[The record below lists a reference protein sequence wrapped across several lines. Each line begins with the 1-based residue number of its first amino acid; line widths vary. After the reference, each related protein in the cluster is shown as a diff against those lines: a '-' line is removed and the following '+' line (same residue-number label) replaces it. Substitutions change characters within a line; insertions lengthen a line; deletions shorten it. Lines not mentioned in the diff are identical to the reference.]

1 MTQGRDGSL
10 RLSRTALSSAPF
22 FPFTGAFQDIGSI
35 FDAVLKGGLSVFVKF
50 LALLVFIGGG
60 LIATGPIMGDERM
73 GGHGRKILGA
83 IAVGGIVSLDA
94 SR

>member
-1 MTQGRDGSL
+1 V
-10 RLSRTALSSAPF
+10 
-22 FPFTGAFQDIGSI
+22 QDIGSI

-83 IAVGGIVSLDA
+83 IAVGGIVSLGAA
-94 SR
+94 SIATWLASLVSH